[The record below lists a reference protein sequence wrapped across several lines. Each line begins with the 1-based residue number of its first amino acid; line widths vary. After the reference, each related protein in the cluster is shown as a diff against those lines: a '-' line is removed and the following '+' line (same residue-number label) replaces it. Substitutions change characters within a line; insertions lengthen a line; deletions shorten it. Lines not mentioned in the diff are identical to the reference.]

1 MCSKKKIAHGI
12 IGTKGGKMGVTLFFH
27 KKITWKEL
35 QSNTSIGDKK
45 WAKGVKEFETY
56 SKLSSVE
63 LTHMLQELK
72 SNVTIV

>member
-12 IGTKGGKMGVTLFFH
+12 IGTKGGKMGVTLLFR
-27 KKITWKEL
+27 KTITWKEL
-35 QSNTSIGDKK
+35 QSNKSIGDKK

-63 LTHMLQELK
+63 LTHVLHELK
-72 SNVTIV
+72 SNVTMV